1 MQKLISKT
9 DVLIDK
15 ARKLVDQNAK
25 LRLVNGQ
32 LEQEIKDLRLLLDA
46 EQGKTLELNNKI
58 KIIKLAQNI
67 GSGGPDENRE
77 TTELKRKINEY
88 IKEIDNC
95 IAMLND

>member
-1 MQKLISKT
+1 MQKLIDKT

-15 ARKLVDQNAK
+15 AHKLAEQIVK
-25 LRLVNGQ
+25 LRLMNTI
-32 LEQEIKDLRLLLDA
+32 QEKELKDLKAALDA
-46 EQGKTLELNNKI
+46 EMAKTAELNNKI

-67 GSGGPDENRE
+67 NSAKPDENRE
-77 TTELKRKINEY
+77 VTDLKRKINGY